1 MNDQIRWDPALA
13 KKFSSTNHYKLL
25 NQLKNEVKKY
35 PLNNK
40 KKDTI
45 IRNKDY
51 IKDSKR
57 ESNVADTQRI
67 QTSNEVHLPSD
78 NKYKESTVSF
88 NNAKNFSIYNKS
100 TTNISKQNECLLP
113 DKFTSNDETMAGT
126 FQDRLNKIDMK

>member
-40 KKDTI
+40 KKDSI

-51 IKDSKR
+51 IKDSKS
-57 ESNVADTQRI
+57 ESNFADTQRI
-67 QTSNEVHLPSD
+67 QTSNKVHPPSE
-78 NKYKESTVSF
+78 NNNKESTISF
-88 NNAKNFSIYNKS
+88 NNAKNFSIYNKP
-100 TTNISKQNECLLP
+100 TTNIIRQSEHLLP
-113 DKFTSNDETMAGT
+113 DKFTPNDEYMTGT